1 MKKVRLL
8 VGLFGAITLMA
19 GATSC
24 EIMKPTTNPNGEPS
38 FTTREKNNVAA
49 LTSIKMV
56 ESAFSMPS
64 SKLAFK
70 KTEAM
75 PEASDEELQK
85 ILPTLD
91 ALLQNGLGI
100 ESTIEDVDTV
110 IDEITYKTKETISFK
125 DSLTGD
131 NSYTLVYN
139 KTLLHLEVE
148 NDDDHE
154 DERQN
159 AAATTETPAESTDK
173 PTEPVEPQP
182 EEKPAEPTEKPTDKP
197 AENQETE
204 ESYKLEGWV
213 ILSEEQKF
221 KFTSLSEVET
231 KADEKEE
238 ERFFHIE
245 IDANSYVRVEQEHE
259 TEAKETETEFSYKLV
274 NNGITEVEYSIS
286 IENEKDKFTEIEY
299 ELNGVEY
306 ELSTVE
312 NNGQIIFKI
321 EVEGRNDDETKVMYK
336 KHVNEDGTITYERL
350 GSK

>member
-38 FTTREKNNVAA
+38 FTTQEKNNVAA
-49 LTSIKMV
+49 LSSIKMV

-100 ESTIEDVDTV
+100 ESIIEDVDTV

-139 KTLLHLEVE
+139 KTLLDLEVE

-159 AAATTETPAESTDK
+159 AAATAETPAE
-173 PTEPVEPQP
+173 
-182 EEKPAEPTEKPTDKP
+182 PTDKLE
-197 AENQETE
+197 ENQETE

-213 ILSEEQKF
+213 ILSEEHKF

-231 KADEKEE
+231 KANEKEE

-274 NNGITEVEYSIS
+274 NNGVTEVEYSIS

-312 NNGQIIFKI
+312 NNGEIIYKI

-336 KHVNEDGTITYERL
+336 KHVNEDGTITYKRL